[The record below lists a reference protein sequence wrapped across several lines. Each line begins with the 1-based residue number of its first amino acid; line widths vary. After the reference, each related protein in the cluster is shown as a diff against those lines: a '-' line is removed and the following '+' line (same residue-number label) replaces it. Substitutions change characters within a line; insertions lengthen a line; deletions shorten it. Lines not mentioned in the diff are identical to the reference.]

1 MLIDDAHQ
9 IGQQTL
15 PFVRREFPKSTVRA
29 EFSHVDGLVSSIFRL
44 DFSPLHIKPEK
55 ACGAQ
60 QQAPDDGDSESCY
73 RCRSH
78 PRKT

>member
-44 DFSPLHIKPEK
+44 DFFSTPHQARKSLWGAATSPRRRRFGELLSVPLSS
-55 ACGAQ
+55 A
-60 QQAPDDGDSESCY
+60 
-73 RCRSH
+73 
-78 PRKT
+78 